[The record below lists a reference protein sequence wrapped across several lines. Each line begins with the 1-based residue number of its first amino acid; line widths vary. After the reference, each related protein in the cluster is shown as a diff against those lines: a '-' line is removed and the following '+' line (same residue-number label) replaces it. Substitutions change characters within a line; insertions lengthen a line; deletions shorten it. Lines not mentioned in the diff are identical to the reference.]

1 MAETAAVDLAA
12 ALAVARGV
20 AAEMAEAKAE
30 EERLAETAAVAAF
43 VEKVE
48 ETAALVAGLVRRKEG
63 VGVPERDS
71 LVMVAAKKVVSAVDG
86 GEVEVAEVMEAET
99 AVVATVAVWGAAK
112 VAVA

>member
-30 EERLAETAAVAAF
+30 AERLAETAAVAAF

-86 GEVEVAEVMEAET
+86 GEVELAEVMEAET